1 MWVHHDPPSN
11 VRILSSV
18 VGGRYHKGVD
28 FLSNALGGTSPS
40 SAGHIFVTLLLS
52 WVLGQAIAAVYAA
65 TFRGL
70 SYQRSF
76 AQALV
81 VGGIVAAMLMLAIGN
96 SLARGIGIVG
106 TLALIRFRTNLRD
119 PLDMVFIFTSFGA
132 GIATG
137 TGNAVVAV
145 VGTGVFLAVV
155 TGMRLTGFGGHRQHD
170 GVVRLRVPSGPSATS
185 AVLEVLKHRCRRFA
199 LVTLRDVAQ
208 GTKIE
213 VVYHVSLLKPGAD
226 EENNLVHALSGID
239 GAEGVGLSMQEST
252 VEL

>member
-1 MWVHHDPPSN
+1 M
-11 VRILSSV
+11 
-18 VGGRYHKGVD
+18 D
-28 FLSNALGGTSPS
+28 FLSNAIGGTSPS

-70 SYQRSF
+70 SYQRTF

-96 SLARGIGIVG
+96 SLARGIGIAG

-119 PLDMVFIFTSFGA
+119 PLDMVFIFASFGA

-137 TGNAVVAV
+137 TGNGLVAV
-145 VGTGVFLAVV
+145 IGTALFLTVVG
-155 TGMRLTGFGGHRQHD
+155 GMRVSGFGGHRQHD
-170 GVVRLRVPSGPSATS
+170 GVVRMRVPSGPKATA
-185 AVLEVLKHRCRRFA
+185 AVLEILKARCRRFA

-213 VVYHVSLLKPGAD
+213 VVYHVSLRKPGAD
-226 EENNLVHALSGID
+226 EENELVHALGAVE